1 MGTKIA
7 MGGNYGSMAKQFA
20 SAVKPSLQKAVAA
33 GLTDTAFI
41 ARVAVQD
48 EMRAVFNA
56 PIKYTLSSVTVKKA
70 NPGLPISQQEAS
82 VYIRDYNGRQNSP
95 RKYLLA
101 EELGGTRHNKGSEN
115 VLLRAG
121 MLQFG
126 QQTTPAGAPI
136 SGPQMV
142 LMLSRVKASGEQG
155 FLSNATARTTK
166 RLRAKKAIASKKT
179 GTDYFIARSKLTET
193 GMGIF
198 KLVSPG
204 HVKAVLWFDT
214 KRPRYEPRFHFSQVV
229 MDTANKWITRQI
241 ERAIRNLT

>member
-1 MGTKIA
+1 MATKISI
-7 MGGNYGSMAKQFA
+7 GGNYGSMAKDFA
-20 SAVKPSLQKAVAA
+20 AMVKPRLQKAVAA

-41 ARVAVQD
+41 ARKAVQT
-48 EMRAVFNA
+48 EMTDVFNA
-56 PIKYTLSSVTVKKA
+56 PTRYTLSSVQVKKA
-70 NPGLPISQQEAS
+70 DPGLPISGQTAS

-121 MLQFG
+121 MLPFG

-142 LMLSRVKASGEQG
+142 TLLSRIKASGDQG
-155 FLSNATARTTK
+155 FASNATVRTTK

-179 GTDYFIARSKLTET
+179 GTDYFLARSKLGE
-193 GMGIF
+193 GFMGVF

-204 HVKAVLWFDT
+204 HVKALLWFDT
-214 KRPRYEPRFHFSQVV
+214 KRPRYAPRFHFQLVVARTASQV
-229 MDTANKWITRQI
+229 MARQI
-241 ERAIRNLT
+241 GRAIRNLK